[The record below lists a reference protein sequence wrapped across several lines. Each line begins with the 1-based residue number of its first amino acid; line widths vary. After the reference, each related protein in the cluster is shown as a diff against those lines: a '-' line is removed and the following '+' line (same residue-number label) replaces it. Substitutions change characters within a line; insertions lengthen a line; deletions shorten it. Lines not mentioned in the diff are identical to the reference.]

1 MAGRRGEDSVS
12 FSDKTNVGLPL
23 RNLIGL
29 ASAVAIGTWAWF
41 GTMERLNQHDMRLTL
56 MRAEVDNNSL
66 FSEELARGTVSTS
79 ASQEAFLIL
88 EHLAKQV
95 VVLEKLQTEATAAR
109 NETSSN
115 AKQNALAVS
124 FLAQRLD
131 TLEAKHERAIESL
144 RDRFADLKN
153 GGPH

>member
-1 MAGRRGEDSVS
+1 MTD
-12 FSDKTNVGLPL
+12 DKTISLSERTSVGLPL
-23 RNLIGL
+23 KNLLFIGVAV
-29 ASAVAIGTWAWF
+29 ASATYTFYGLK
-41 GTMERLNQHDMRLTL
+41 ESLNQLDLRLTL
-56 MRAEVDNNSL
+56 NQASVDANSL
-66 FSEELARGTVSTS
+66 FIQELQRGTVSTS

-95 VVLEKLQTEATAAR
+95 VVLEKSQTEATAAR

>member
-1 MAGRRGEDSVS
+1 MSD
-12 FSDKTNVGLPL
+12 DKTISLSERTSVGLPL
-23 RNLIGL
+23 KNLLFIGVAV
-29 ASAVAIGTWAWF
+29 ASATYTFYGLK
-41 GTMERLNQHDMRLTL
+41 ESLNQLDLRLTL
-56 MRAEVDNNSL
+56 NQASVDANSL
-66 FSEELARGTVSTS
+66 FIQELQRGTVSTS

-95 VVLEKLQTEATAAR
+95 VVLEKAQTEATADR

>member
-1 MAGRRGEDSVS
+1 MTD
-12 FSDKTNVGLPL
+12 DKTISLSERTSVGLPL
-23 RNLIGL
+23 KNLLFIGVAV
-29 ASAVAIGTWAWF
+29 ASATYTFYGLK
-41 GTMERLNQHDMRLTL
+41 ESLNQLDLRLTL
-56 MRAEVDNNSL
+56 NQASVDANSL
-66 FSEELARGTVSTS
+66 FIQELQRGTVSTS

-95 VVLEKLQTEATAAR
+95 VVLEKAQTEATADR

>member
-1 MAGRRGEDSVS
+1 MSD
-12 FSDKTNVGLPL
+12 DKTISLSERTSVGLPL
-23 RNLIGL
+23 KNLLFIGVAV
-29 ASAVAIGTWAWF
+29 ASATYTFYGLK
-41 GTMERLNQHDMRLTL
+41 ESLNQLDLRLTL
-56 MRAEVDNNSL
+56 NQASVDANSL
-66 FSEELARGTVSTS
+66 FIQELQRGTVSTS

-109 NETSSN
+109 NETSSS

-153 GGPH
+153 GGAH

>member
-1 MAGRRGEDSVS
+1 M
-12 FSDKTNVGLPL
+12 SDEKPISLSERTSVGLPL
-23 RNLIGL
+23 KNLIAIGL
-29 ASAVAIGTWAWF
+29 AISAGTYAFF
-41 GTMERLNQHDMRLTL
+41 GIEERLNQLDMRLTL
-56 MRAEVDNNSL
+56 TQASVDANSQ
-66 FSEELARGTVSTS
+66 FSEELQRGTVSTS

-95 VVLEKLQTEATAAR
+95 VVLEKLKTEATADR

-144 RDRFADLKN
+144 RDRLADLKN

>member
-1 MAGRRGEDSVS
+1 MSD
-12 FSDKTNVGLPL
+12 DKTISLSERTSVGLPL
-23 RNLIGL
+23 KNLLFIGVAV
-29 ASAVAIGTWAWF
+29 ASATYTFYGLK
-41 GTMERLNQHDMRLTL
+41 ESLNQLDLRLTL
-56 MRAEVDNNSL
+56 NQASVDANSL
-66 FSEELARGTVSTS
+66 FIQELQRGTVSTS

-95 VVLEKLQTEATAAR
+95 VVLEKLKTEATADR